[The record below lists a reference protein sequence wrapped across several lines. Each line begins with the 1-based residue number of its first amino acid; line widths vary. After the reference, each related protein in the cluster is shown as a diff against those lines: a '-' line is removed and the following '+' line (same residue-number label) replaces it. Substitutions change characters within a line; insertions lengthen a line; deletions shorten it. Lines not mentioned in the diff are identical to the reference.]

1 MSTTPKSD
9 WLRGNVLGLAAIFLA
24 AFVGANVGTA
34 SAAMVGIE
42 RPSANS
48 PSNSSDKGVTVT
60 CPPGKRLTGG
70 GGEIVGGGDGVALND
85 VIPNPE
91 LTAVTING
99 VEEQA
104 GFATN
109 WTVRGLALCA
119 IPPPG
124 LERIVA
130 TSPNDSAN
138 KTVTATCPAGK
149 RLLGAGG
156 EVSGGGGEVV
166 LEDVRVPNLTS
177 VTVQGIEDEDGT
189 AVDWLLRAYAICAN
203 PVAGLERVV
212 GTSPTD
218 SVEKSIRPACPEGKR
233 LVGAGAEITGG
244 GGQVTLEEIVPIGI
258 PPTALQAKGQED
270 TNGTAS
276 NWSVRAI
283 AICAAAS
290 ERIVAQSPNDS
301 EFFKTVNADCPTGMQ
316 ITGGGGDI
324 TGGAGQVVLDEI
336 TPATVG
342 SFFTAFEDE
351 TGFAGNWFLR
361 AYAICATPLP
371 GVQRVFVSSP
381 TDSSDKSVTATCP
394 AGRRLVGAG
403 GELAGNTGQV
413 VLEDIVPNPGLTS
426 VRVTGV
432 EDETGTD
439 ETWAVFARAI
449 CANAPPG
456 LELVTAAGEPD
467 SDLAGVTA
475 ACPAGK
481 NLLGIGAEI
490 EGGDGQVVLDDVRPN
505 ALLTTN
511 TVTAFE
517 DETGFGLAW
526 FPRAYA
532 ICANP

>member
-1 MSTTPKSD
+1 MRAPGAILT
-9 WLRGNVLGLAAIFLA
+9 LALLAALA
-24 AFVGANVGTA
+24 SASAGTA
-34 SAAMVGIE
+34 SAAVVGIE
-42 RPSANS
+42 RPSENS
-48 PSNSSDKGVTVT
+48 PSSSADKGVTVS

-70 GGEIVGGGDGVALND
+70 GGEIVGGGDGVAIND

-91 LTAVTING
+91 LTSVTVNG

-104 GFATN
+104 GFAGN
-109 WTVRGLALCA
+109 WFVAGRAICA

-130 TSPNDSAN
+130 TSPSNSAN

-166 LEDVRVPNLTS
+166 LEDIRVPNLTS
-177 VTVQGIEDEDGT
+177 VTAQGVEDEDGA

-203 PVAGLERVV
+203 PVGGLERVAA
-212 GTSPTD
+212 TSPTD
-218 SVEKSIRPACPEGKR
+218 SLEKDVEAACPAGKR
-233 LVGAGAEITGG
+233 LLGGGAEIIGG
-244 GGQVTLEEIVPIGI
+244 GGQVTLEEDLPIGI
-258 PPTALQAKGQED
+258 SPTSAQAKGHED
-270 TNGTAS
+270 ANGTDGT
-276 NWSVRAI
+276 WSVRAI
-283 AICAAAS
+283 AICAAAA
-290 ERIVAQSPNDS
+290 ERVVAQSPNDS
-301 EFFKTVNADCPTGMQ
+301 EFFKTVNVACPSGMQ
-316 ITGGGGDI
+316 VTGAGGDI
-324 TGGAGQVVLDEI
+324 TGGGGQIVIDEI
-336 TPATVG
+336 TPGVAG

-361 AYAICATPLP
+361 VYSICATPLL
-371 GVQRVFVSSP
+371 GDQRVFVSSP
-381 TDSSDKSVTATCP
+381 TNSSDKSVTATCP
-394 AGRRLVGAG
+394 TGTRLVGAG
-403 GELAGNTGQV
+403 GEIAGTLGQV
-413 VLEDIVPNPGLTS
+413 LLEEVVPDPGLTS

-439 ETWAVFARAI
+439 DTWALFARAV

-456 LELVTAAGEPD
+456 LELVTVAGEPD

-475 ACPAGK
+475 GCPAGK
-481 NLLGIGAEI
+481 NLLGTGAEI

-517 DETGFGLAW
+517 DETGFGFTW

>member
-1 MSTTPKSD
+1 MTKPMRF
-9 WLRGNVLGLAAIFLA
+9 RGAVPIVVSVVAL
-24 AFVGANVGTA
+24 VGAGAGTA
-34 SAAMVGIE
+34 SAAIVGIE

-48 PSNSSDKGVTVT
+48 PLNSADKGVTVT
-60 CPPGKRLTGG
+60 CPAGKRLTGG
-70 GGEIVGGGDGVALND
+70 GGEIVGGDDGVAIND

-91 LTAVTING
+91 LTGVTVNG
-99 VEEQA
+99 VEGQA
-104 GFATN
+104 GLATN
-109 WTVRGLALCA
+109 WFIRGLALCA

-130 TSPNDSAN
+130 TSANTSTN

-156 EVSGGGGEVV
+156 EISGGGGEVV
-166 LEDVRVPNLTS
+166 LEDIRVPNLTS
-177 VTVQGIEDEDGT
+177 VTVQGVEDEDGT
-189 AVDWLLRAYAICAN
+189 AVDWLARAYAICAN

-218 SVEKSIRPACPEGKR
+218 SVEKSIRPACPAGKR
-233 LVGAGAEITGG
+233 LVGNGAEIIGG
-244 GGQVTLEEIVPIGI
+244 GGQVTLEEDLPIGI
-258 PPTALQAKGQED
+258 PPTSAQAKGQED
-270 TNGTAS
+270 ANGTAS
-276 NWSVRAI
+276 DWSVRAI

-290 ERIVAQSPNDS
+290 ERVVAQSPNDS
-301 EFFKTVNADCPTGMQ
+301 EFFKTVNADCPTGSGMQ
-316 ITGGGGDI
+316 VTGAGGDI
-324 TGGAGQVVLDEI
+324 TGGGGQIVIDEI
-336 TPATVG
+336 TPGVAG

-361 AYAICATPLP
+361 AYSICASPLP
-371 GVQRVFVSSP
+371 GDQRVFVSSP
-381 TDSSDKSVTATCP
+381 NDSADKSVTATCT

-413 VLEDIVPNPGLTS
+413 LLEEIVPNPGLTS
-426 VRVTGV
+426 VTVTGV

-439 ETWAVFARAI
+439 ETWSVFARAI

-481 NLLGIGAEI
+481 NLLGTGAEI

-505 ALLTTN
+505 GLLTTN

-517 DETGFGLAW
+517 DENGFSAEW